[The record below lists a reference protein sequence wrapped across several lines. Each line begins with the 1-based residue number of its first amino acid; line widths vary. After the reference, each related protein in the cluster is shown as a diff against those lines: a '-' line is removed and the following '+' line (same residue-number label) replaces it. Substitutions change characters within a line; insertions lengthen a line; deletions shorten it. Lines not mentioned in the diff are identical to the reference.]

1 VISEPHACCEA
12 MARSGASL
20 ARHAACLREV
30 CRRLPKV
37 ELHQHLTGSLPG
49 DGVREVLDK
58 VNPALAQDAGCITAA
73 FNHEAPER
81 SLKAAWDL
89 LTLQCEAVATA
100 TLQPEDLENLFASA
114 IGELAADGVAYCE
127 LRIGLKARPT
137 KRDYLALLS
146 RVIRKQEEV
155 FPETRVRLLL
165 SVDRAKDPAQGD
177 ENIDIAIE
185 DRLDP
190 KSVVCGVELGG
201 VATARHWHD
210 FEGMF
215 RRARAG
221 GLPIAL
227 HCGEDRGRQSE
238 WNDMI
243 AFRPDRLGHCVHVND
258 ENLARI
264 VAAGTPVE
272 TCLTCHHRH
281 FGVPLDQ
288 NVFHRL
294 FPTRQVALCT
304 DNPAFYGTTLS
315 REYELCC
322 LHHDLTMSELFA
334 LALRAIDFTFQT
346 EEQKVVMRSN
356 FEERVSAMSVALG
369 LPSLRSNL

>member
-1 VISEPHACCEA
+1 
-12 MARSGASL
+12 MG
-20 ARHAACLREV
+20 
-30 CRRLPKV
+30 
-37 ELHQHLTGSLPG
+37 
-49 DGVREVLDK
+49 EVLDK
-58 VNPALAQDAGCITAA
+58 VNPALAQDAGFITAA
-73 FNHEAPER
+73 FNCEAPES

-89 LTLQCEAVATA
+89 LTLHCEAVGAA
-100 TLQPEDLENLFASA
+100 TLQPEDLENLFARA

-165 SVDRAKDPAQGD
+165 SVNRARDPAEGD

-201 VATARHWHD
+201 MATAGHWHD
-210 FEGMF
+210 FEGMS
-215 RRARAG
+215 RRARGA

-227 HCGEDRGRQSE
+227 
-238 WNDMI
+238 
-243 AFRPDRLGHCVHVND
+243 HCVHVND

-304 DNPAFYGTTLS
+304 DNPVFYGTTLS

-322 LHHDLTMSELFA
+322 LHHDLTISELIA

-356 FEERVSAMSVALG
+356 FEERVSAMSAALG
-369 LPSLRSNL
+369 FSNL